1 MSSTLVE
8 TLPAQITSTLTL
20 RGEDVHEDESE
31 TRTVVG
37 HPGPD
42 YPYARFLPSYDQNY
56 KLPPLEPF
64 EHVDPGHAALSDSEP
79 RSFLKGSQVTN
90 LTPRFGTEV
99 SGVQLS
105 TLGKRE
111 KR

>member
-20 RGEDVHEDESE
+20 RGEDEYEHEPEA
-31 TRTVVG
+31 RTVVG

-42 YPYARFLPSYDQNY
+42 Y
-56 KLPPLEPF
+56 PLEPF
-64 EHVDPGHAALSDSEP
+64 EHVDPGHAALNDPEP
-79 RSFLKGSQVTN
+79 KSFLKGSRVTN